1 MKSATT
7 WSWQC
12 DSNTRPA
19 DYESAALP
27 TELYQHLLGV
37 FYHIKSGKSTDKV
50 EITMSINLL
59 PLPFRRIFVLAVL
72 AIFSPR
78 FFGILPEN
86 HLFFNSRSSG
96 RKSYIIIFYNYFS
109 NSYQHFQHS
118 FQHPKFLVISRFLRE
133 NVRKRRRRKS
143 KIVTK
148 KRHFFVN
155 IKMFPLFYKEII
167 PESAKDT

>member
-1 MKSATT
+1 MIVRA
-7 WSWQC
+7 
-12 DSNTRPA
+12 
-19 DYESAALP
+19 E
-27 TELYQHLLGV
+27 
-37 FYHIKSGKSTDKV
+37 
-50 EITMSINLL
+50 
-59 PLPFRRIFVLAVL
+59 L

-86 HLFFNSRSSG
+86 HLFFNSRFSG

-109 NSYQHFQHS
+109 NSYQHFQQS
-118 FQHPKFLVISRFLRE
+118 FQHPKFLVISRFLGE